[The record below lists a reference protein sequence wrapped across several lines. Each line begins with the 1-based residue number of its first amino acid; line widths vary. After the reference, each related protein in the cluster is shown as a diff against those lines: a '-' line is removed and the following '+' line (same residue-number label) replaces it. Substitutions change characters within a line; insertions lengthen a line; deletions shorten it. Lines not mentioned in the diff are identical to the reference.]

1 MTDLERY
8 ALNDGGESSL
18 NEGIEAL
25 VSDLERCQQDLAT
38 ARENYTTA
46 RDNYRDSQCEI
57 AAFYVTLATAL
68 DLPVETPAADL
79 RALLWLA
86 LRERAAL
93 VELAAPGDPYYGNK
107 IAEKVSAY
115 GAMYDGCRVALK
127 GDWVVAET
135 VVEAV
140 TRIRAERDELRMTL
154 AATEARMAKARVEV
168 VQTIECIQANND
180 NETPY
185 WLYNW
190 VRDLR
195 DLLAANSE

>member
-1 MTDLERY
+1 VDYVGGDGMTDLERY

-93 VELAAPGDPYYGNK
+93 VSGLE
-107 IAEKVSAY
+107 
-115 GAMYDGCRVALK
+115 RV
-127 GDWVVAET
+127 T
-135 VVEAV
+135 
-140 TRIRAERDELRMTL
+140 AERDELRLAL
-154 AATEARMAKARVEV
+154 AASEARMSTARTAVDYLMEHIEISDDDVASYWVFDQIRQLRALIAADAEQEKA
-168 VQTIECIQANND
+168 
-180 NETPY
+180 
-185 WLYNW
+185 
-190 VRDLR
+190 
-195 DLLAANSE
+195 